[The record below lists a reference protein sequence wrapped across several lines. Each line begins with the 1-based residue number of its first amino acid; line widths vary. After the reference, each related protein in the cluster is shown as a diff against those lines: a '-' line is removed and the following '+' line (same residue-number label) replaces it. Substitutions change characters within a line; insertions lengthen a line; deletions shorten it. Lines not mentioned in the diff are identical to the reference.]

1 MWSYVEGRAAMRI
14 LISGASGL
22 VGAALTAALRADGQK
37 VGHFVRPGHPLADGD
52 VRWDPDKGEVDL
64 PAMEAAYAVVCLN
77 GASIAGGRWTQDRKK
92 LLWESRI
99 YPVRLLARSFEKLKQ
114 KPRVF
119 LCASAIG
126 FYGNRGDEILT
137 ETSASGSDF
146 LSEVCRQWE
155 AEAMQPQAHGIRTA
169 CLRFGVIVS
178 IRGGALAR
186 MMTPFKMGV
195 GGRLGDGRQW
205 MSWVALDDVVGSIR
219 FMIENES
226 FSGPVNVV
234 SPRPVQ
240 NAEFT
245 RVLSSI
251 VHRPAIFPAPAF
263 ALRMALGEVA
273 DALLLASQRV
283 EPERLAAAEYPFRF
297 NHVEPA
303 IRAAVVNHM

>member
-1 MWSYVEGRAAMRI
+1 MKI

-22 VGAALTAALRADGQK
+22 VGTALTRALRAE
-37 VGHFVRPGHPLADGD
+37 GHTVAQIVRAGAAPAEGD
-52 VRWDPDKGEVDL
+52 VRWDPDTGDVDL
-64 PAMEAAYAVVCLN
+64 AAMEAAHAVVCLN
-77 GASIAGGRWTQDRKK
+77 GASIAGGRWTKARKQV
-92 LLWESRI
+92 LSDSRI
-99 YPVRLLARSFEKLKQ
+99 HPVRLLVESFEKLKQ

-137 ETSASGSDF
+137 EASASGNDF

-155 AEAMQPQAHGIRTA
+155 AEAMQAQGRGIRTA
-169 CLRFGVIVS
+169 CLRFGVILS
-178 IRGGALAR
+178 IRGGALQR
-186 MMTPFKMGV
+186 MLTPFKMGL

-205 MSWVALDDVVGSIR
+205 MSWVALDDAVGSIR

-226 FSGPVNVV
+226 FSGPVNIV

-245 RVLSSI
+245 RVLASI
-251 VHRPAIFPAPAF
+251 LHRPAIFPAPAF
-263 ALRMALGEVA
+263 ALRLALGELA

-283 EPERLAAAEYPFRF
+283 EPERLAAAGYPFRL

-303 IRAAVVNHM
+303 LRAAIVNQM

>member
-1 MWSYVEGRAAMRI
+1 MKI

-22 VGAALTAALRADGQK
+22 VGTALTSALRADGHR
-37 VGHFVRPGHPLADGD
+37 VAHFIRTGTAQAEGD
-52 VRWDPDKGEVDL
+52 VRWDPGKGVVDL
-64 PAMEAAYAVVCLN
+64 AAMEEAHAVVCLN
-77 GASIAGGRWTQDRKK
+77 GASIAGGRWTKARKQA
-92 LLWESRI
+92 LGDSRI
-99 YPVRLLARSFEKLKQ
+99 QPVRLLVQSFEKLKQ

-137 ETSASGSDF
+137 EASASGTDF

-155 AEAMQPQAHGIRTA
+155 AEAMRAQGHGIRTA
-169 CLRFGVIVS
+169 NLRFGVVIS

-186 MMTPFKMGV
+186 MLLPFKMGV

-226 FSGPVNVV
+226 FSGPVNIV

-245 RVLSSI
+245 RVLASI
-251 VHRPAIFPAPAF
+251 LHRPAIFPAPAF
-263 ALRMALGEVA
+263 ALRLALGELA

-283 EPERLAAAEYPFRF
+283 EPERLGAAGYPFRF

-303 IRAAVVNHM
+303 LRAAIVNQM